1 MARSEGK
8 REMVKRENKNEDIS
22 MENTPDATLRE
33 LIDGS
38 GDCVYEMD
46 NHGNLTGFSSSLPKM
61 LGYRKEEILH
71 KHLGDLMDARQS
83 RKFHAAYNQVWI
95 SHRGFSNLVWETR
108 DKARNLKVIELSAYL
123 VKNHEGKKLGF
134 RGIARDVTEKFKTID
149 ELKEAQRRY
158 EREFEAKRKARRT
171 TRNLFDFVPYPMV
184 VFSSAGNVTY
194 INPAFTQV
202 FGWRLE
208 ELIGRK
214 IPYFPPGYEKEAVES
229 FRRLKE
235 NAGATIETK
244 RMTKDGRILDVII
257 RGQLS
262 SQQAEDTPGEL
273 FILQDVTEE
282 RRIERINETLF
293 QISCAL
299 PGYPVLRELLDYIT
313 GEVKRL
319 LDTEGA
325 VVGLLDEALQQIS
338 FPGAAYDDST
348 AQRQIKLAPQS
359 SRKGIMGR
367 VLRTGEPAIVTNTAD
382 DADFNRGLDE
392 AIGVKTESVIIVPLE
407 GGKGIIGVLTAIN
420 KKNGAFDEKD
430 RKLLTMIAST
440 VALSIENARFSNEL
454 SEAYE
459 EVASLNRAKDRIIN
473 HLSHEL
479 KTPASILLGSLVIL
493 SKKLQ
498 ALPEKEWGATFERA
512 KRNLDRILEI
522 QYQVEDIMRGRK
534 YRSYIV
540 LNIMLDQCM
549 DELESLVAEKMGEG
563 EIVKWLRNR
572 LESEFGPR
580 ESQVEEI
587 CLSHFVAERLAVI
600 ERQYKH
606 RNVDII
612 CHLEDHLSI
621 YMPSDVMEK
630 VVDGLIK
637 NAVENTPD
645 GGRVVLLVEKR
656 DDGVMLKVIDYGV
669 GIVPEDRKRIF
680 EGFFSTQETMDY
692 SSKHPFDFNAGGKGA
707 DLLRM
712 KVFGERYGFQLT
724 MTSVRC
730 RFLTQPDAACV
741 GDVDRCSYLESRE
754 DCTNTGG
761 TSFNVFFPYSKQKEL
776 IDANR

>member
-1 MARSEGK
+1 MEDTSE
-8 REMVKRENKNEDIS
+8 
-22 MENTPDATLRE
+22 ATLRE
-33 LIDGS
+33 LIAGS
-38 GDCVYEMD
+38 GDCVYELD
-46 NHGNLTGFSSSLPKM
+46 NHGNFTGFSSALPKL
-61 LGYRKEEILH
+61 LGYRKEELLH
-71 KHLGDLMDARQS
+71 KNLSDLMDARQA
-83 RKFHAAYNQVWI
+83 RKFHAAYNKVWV

-108 DKARNLKVIELSAYL
+108 DKAGNLKAIELSGYL
-123 VKNHEGKKLGF
+123 IKNHEGKKLGF

-202 FGWRLE
+202 FGWGLE

-214 IPYFPPGYEKEAVES
+214 IPYFLPGHEEEAVENLK
-229 FRRLKE
+229 RLRE
-235 NAGATIETK
+235 NADATIETK

-262 SQQAEDTPGEL
+262 SQKSKDTPGEL
-273 FILQDVTEE
+273 FILRDVTEE

-293 QISCAL
+293 QISRAL
-299 PGYPVLRELLDYIT
+299 PGYTVLRELLDYIA

-325 VVGLLDEALQQIS
+325 VVGLLDKDLEQIF

-348 AQRQIKLAPQS
+348 AERQIKLAPQS

-367 VLRTGEPAIVTNTAD
+367 VLRTGEPAVVANTAD
-382 DADFNRGLDE
+382 DADFNHGLGE
-392 AIGVKTESVIIVPLE
+392 AIGHKTENLVMVPLE
-407 GGKGIIGVLTAIN
+407 GGEGIIGILTAMN
-420 KKNGAFDEKD
+420 KKTGTFDDKD
-430 RKLLTMIAST
+430 RKLLASIAGT
-440 VALSIENARFSNEL
+440 VALSIENARYSEEL

-534 YRSYIV
+534 YRPYIV

-549 DELESLVAEKMGEG
+549 DELESLVAEKVGEG
-563 EIVKWLRNR
+563 EIVEWLRKR

-580 ESQVEEI
+580 ESQIEEI
-587 CLSHFVAERLAVI
+587 CLGRFVAERLAVI
-600 ERQYKH
+600 EQQCKQ
-606 RNVDII
+606 RNVDIVRR
-612 CHLEDHLSI
+612 LEDHLSI
-621 YMPSDVMEK
+621 YLPLDVLEK
-630 VVDGLIK
+630 VVDGLVK
-637 NAVENTPD
+637 NAIENTPD
-645 GGRVVLLVEKR
+645 GGRVVLLAEKR
-656 DDGVMLKVIDYGV
+656 DDGVMLEVTDFGV
-669 GIVPEDRKRIF
+669 GVVPENQKRIF

-724 MTSVRC
+724 MTSKRC
-730 RFLTQPDAACV
+730 RFLTQPDAVCV
-741 GDVDRCSYLESRE
+741 GDVDQCSYLENRE
-754 DCTNTGG
+754 DCINSGG
-761 TSFNVFFPYSKQKEL
+761 TSFDVFFPYSKQKEL
-776 IDANR
+776 IDSNR